1 MDGEEPA
8 SHLIGVCEDF
18 LEDHP
23 RAVGVRLL
31 RADIRGY
38 APRFVRGLQRCG
50 HRTTNGVES
59 VFNIKTGLPK
69 MLSLREVAQAVAAS
83 TASRLTNAE
92 QARGVAYQAWREF
105 RALNVSG
112 AKVGS
117 VALEILRVQA
127 EVAVHVRAMRTEPN
141 DLDWLES
148 LKKQCESGCLAREE
162 YGITACWHEIL
173 RQLTMLEG
181 LTAWRGCRRAPS
193 VADVIVRP
201 GQIPAKLRLYAEPQ
215 VLGASIVMEAR
226 DTLEEGDESDALDQM
241 IAIISTA
248 AYEFGSAR
256 PIKAALQKCART
268 IVQVAAAGEGA
279 LQKRWRE
286 DDPDAVEAMTVI
298 RAYARGDPL
307 DVIVETALRVCR
319 DELAAY
325 AVPAETA
332 EPCEISDPPRLPR
345 PGAPRIAASRL
356 SSQSHRFTA
365 GVRGRARAG

>member
-1 MDGEEPA
+1 M
-8 SHLIGVCEDF
+8 
-18 LEDHP
+18 
-23 RAVGVRLL
+23 
-31 RADIRGY
+31 
-38 APRFVRGLQRCG
+38 
-50 HRTTNGVES
+50 
-59 VFNIKTGLPK
+59 
-69 MLSLREVAQAVAAS
+69 
-83 TASRLTNAE
+83 
-92 QARGVAYQAWREF
+92 
-105 RALNVSG
+105 
-112 AKVGS
+112 
-117 VALEILRVQA
+117 
-127 EVAVHVRAMRTEPN
+127 RAMRTEPN

-226 DTLEEGDESDALDQM
+226 DTLDEGDESDALDQTV
-241 IAIISTA
+241 AIISTA
-248 AYEFGSAR
+248 AYEFGSAP

-279 LQKRWRE
+279 IQKRWRE
-286 DDPDAVEAMTVI
+286 DDPDAVEAMAVI
-298 RAYARGDPL
+298 RAYVRGDPA

-345 PGAPRIAASRL
+345 PGAPRIAPSRL
-356 SSQSHRFTA
+356 SGQSHRFTA